1 MSELTVVEICAGAGG
16 RALGLEQAGFAHA
29 RRLGLDPA
37 DGSARSGAIN
47 ELAHSVAAKRG
58 STTVPRRSRVR
69 SGAGRTRFRS

>member
-47 ELAHSVAAKRG
+47 ELAHTVAAKRG
-58 STTVPRRSRVR
+58 PRRSRVR
-69 SGAGRTRFRS
+69 SGAGRTRSRS